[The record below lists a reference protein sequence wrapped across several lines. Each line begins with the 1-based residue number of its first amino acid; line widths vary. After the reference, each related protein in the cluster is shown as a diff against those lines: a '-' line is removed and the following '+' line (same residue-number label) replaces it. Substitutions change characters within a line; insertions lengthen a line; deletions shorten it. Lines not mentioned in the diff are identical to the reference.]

1 MAGAS
6 GIRGARVGASASMVQ
21 GELGPLADRIAVS
34 YWDAFGNETVRYYAA
49 DIAEDDIPETVDSPK
64 TGLLAGRD
72 RDNPPQETSAVP
84 YKTHFEY
91 VQERRTPEEGEQL
104 LADALQ
110 KLRER
115 RGTAVAN

>member
-6 GIRGARVGASASMVQ
+6 GIRGARVGASASMIH
-21 GELGPLADRIAVS
+21 GDLGPLAERIAVS
-34 YWDAFGNETVRYYAA
+34 YWDALGNETVRYYAA
-49 DIAEDDIPETVDSPK
+49 DIAEDDIPATIDSPK
-64 TGLLAGRD
+64 TGLPAGRD
-72 RDNPPQETSAVP
+72 RLNPPAEESTAP

-104 LADALQ
+104 LAEAIQ

-115 RGTAVAN
+115 RGTAT